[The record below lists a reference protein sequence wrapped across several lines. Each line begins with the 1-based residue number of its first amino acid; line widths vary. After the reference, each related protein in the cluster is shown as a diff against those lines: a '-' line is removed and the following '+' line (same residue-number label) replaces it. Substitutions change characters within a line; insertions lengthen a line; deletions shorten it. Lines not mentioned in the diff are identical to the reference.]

1 MGELPR
7 NLVELVREAIA
18 GSGPLHLLLEKTY
31 GYDLGQECRHA
42 DRPEVVLAAE
52 AAVTALFDACEVR
65 EEWGN
70 PSCAYPESRYLKART
85 VPDQWAPLKEMAVD
99 RAEMRRQQDL
109 PPETWRLIRRW
120 VITTP
125 AEHVPAPEEAQT

>member
-52 AAVTALFDACEVR
+52 AAVTAL
-65 EEWGN
+65 
-70 PSCAYPESRYLKART
+70 S
-85 VPDQWAPLKEMAVD
+85 
-99 RAEMRRQQDL
+99 
-109 PPETWRLIRRW
+109 LIH
-120 VITTP
+120 I
-125 AEHVPAPEEAQT
+125 